1 MQPKRTKNRSNGTPR
16 WQWLHVDPSCNSVL
30 GSLKHNIWS
39 LLPFLPGE
47 GERQDRCERRPG
59 GTNYIHSTRP
69 HKGAEI
75 SVGRALFKQAT
86 NDLFSVSHAPSQFH
100 RRFADT
106 WSLAIILDP
115 LPRYLSDLDDGPGDG
130 TRATRTDTYSI

>member
-1 MQPKRTKNRSNGTPR
+1 MVTPPLLAGGGRAARSLRAET
-16 WQWLHVDPSCNSVL
+16 
-30 GSLKHNIWS
+30 
-39 LLPFLPGE
+39 
-47 GERQDRCERRPG
+47 G
-59 GTNYIHSTRP
+59 GANYIHSTRP